1 MIAFIKKTKFRAPFT
16 VVALIIL
23 SSLWAT
29 CSNSPMKSDAENSGS
44 SNSVVQPIF
53 ADDYLETFIEV
64 RDCRFSSSHPGM
76 VRVLVNDIGADFYLN
91 KANPLPVGTIVVKEI
106 FDGTT
111 CDDYSELGKWAVMRK
126 EAAGFDSLHGNWIW
140 QELLSDR
147 SVLTD
152 SKMNC
157 IGCHRRD
164 ECVSRDYMCTVQE

>member
-29 CSNSPMKSDAENSGS
+29 CSISPVKSDAENSGS

-53 ADDYLETFIEV
+53 SDDYLETFIEV

-76 VRVLVNDIGADFYLN
+76 VRVLVNHIGADAYLN
-91 KANPLPVGTIVVKEI
+91 KANPLPAGTIVVKEI

-164 ECVSRDYMCTVQE
+164 ECVSRDYMCAVQE

>member
-1 MIAFIKKTKFRAPFT
+1 MIAFIKKTKCRALFT

-23 SSLWAT
+23 SSLWST

-44 SNSVVQPIF
+44 SNSVVQPVF

-76 VRVLVNDIGADFYLN
+76 VRVLVNHIGADAYLN
-91 KANPLPVGTIVVKEI
+91 KPNPLPAGTIVIKEI